1 MQGKIVIVNKK
12 ASFKYILKK
21 KYVAGLVLT
30 GLQIKTIK
38 AKKIVIENSYCN
50 FINNELYVFNIV
62 FGNLYAE
69 KKSSS
74 KIKLLLNKFELK
86 KIQSETNQVGSTVIP
101 TKIFTNDNGIAKI
114 EISIAKGKKLYDK
127 RQVKKKRD
135 WNRERARLLSRNNK

>member
-1 MQGKIVIVNKK
+1 MQEKINIVNKK

-30 GLQIKTIK
+30 GLQIKAIK

-50 FINNELYVFNIV
+50 FINNELYVFNII

-86 KIQSETNQVGSTVIP
+86 KIQLETNQVGSTLIP

-127 RQVKKKRD
+127 RNTIKERENKINLKRK
-135 WNRERARLLSRNNK
+135 LKS

>member
-1 MQGKIVIVNKK
+1 MQGKIIIVNKK

-62 FGNLYAE
+62 FGNFYAE

-86 KIQSETNQVGSTVIP
+86 KIQSETNQVGSTLIP
-101 TKIFTNDNGIAKI
+101 TKIFINDNGIAKI

-127 RQVKKKRD
+127 RNTIKERENKINLKRKFK
-135 WNRERARLLSRNNK
+135 S

>member
-1 MQGKIVIVNKK
+1 MQEKIIIVNKK

-50 FINNELYVFNIV
+50 FINNELYVFNII

-86 KIQSETNQVGSTVIP
+86 KIQSEINQVGSTLIP
-101 TKIFTNDNGIAKI
+101 TKIFTNDHGMAKI

-127 RQVKKKRD
+127 RNTIKERENKINLKRKFK
-135 WNRERARLLSRNNK
+135 S

>member
-1 MQGKIVIVNKK
+1 MQEKIVIVNKK

-74 KIKLLLNKFELK
+74 KIKLLLNKVELK

-127 RQVKKKRD
+127 RNTIKERENKINLKRK
-135 WNRERARLLSRNNK
+135 LKS

>member
-1 MQGKIVIVNKK
+1 MQEKIIIVNKK

-86 KIQSETNQVGSTVIP
+86 KIQSETNQVGSTLIP
-101 TKIFTNDNGIAKI
+101 IKIFINDNGIAKI

-127 RQVKKKRD
+127 RNTIKERENKINLKRK
-135 WNRERARLLSRNNK
+135 LKP

>member
-50 FINNELYVFNIV
+50 FINNELYVFNII

-86 KIQSETNQVGSTVIP
+86 KIQSETNQVGSTLIP

-127 RQVKKKRD
+127 RNTIKERENKINL
-135 WNRERARLLSRNNK
+135 NRKLKS

>member
-1 MQGKIVIVNKK
+1 MQEKIIIVNKK

-62 FGNLYAE
+62 FGNFYAE

-86 KIQSETNQVGSTVIP
+86 KIQSETNQVGSTLIP

-127 RQVKKKRD
+127 RNTIKERENKINLKRK
-135 WNRERARLLSRNNK
+135 LKS

>member
-1 MQGKIVIVNKK
+1 MQEKIIIVNKK

-86 KIQSETNQVGSTVIP
+86 KIQLETNQVGSTLIP
-101 TKIFTNDNGIAKI
+101 TKIFINDNGIAKI
-114 EISIAKGKKLYDK
+114 EISISKGKKLYDK
-127 RQVKKKRD
+127 RNTIKERENKINLKRK
-135 WNRERARLLSRNNK
+135 LKS

>member
-38 AKKIVIENSYCN
+38 AEKIVIENSYCN

-74 KIKLLLNKFELK
+74 KIKLLLNKVELK
-86 KIQSETNQVGSTVIP
+86 KIQSETNQVGSTLIP

-127 RQVKKKRD
+127 RNTIKERENKINLKRK
-135 WNRERARLLSRNNK
+135 LKS

>member
-1 MQGKIVIVNKK
+1 MQGKIIIVNKK

-50 FINNELYVFNIV
+50 FINNELYVFNII

-69 KKSSS
+69 RKSSS
-74 KIKLLLNKFELK
+74 KIKLLLNKVELK

-127 RQVKKKRD
+127 RNTIKERENKINLKRK
-135 WNRERARLLSRNNK
+135 LKS

>member
-1 MQGKIVIVNKK
+1 MQGKIIIVNKK

-86 KIQSETNQVGSTVIP
+86 KIQSETNQVGSTLIP
-101 TKIFTNDNGIAKI
+101 TKIFINDNGIAKI
-114 EISIAKGKKLYDK
+114 EISIAKGKKIYDK
-127 RQVKKKRD
+127 RNTIKERENKINLKRK
-135 WNRERARLLSRNNK
+135 LKS

>member
-1 MQGKIVIVNKK
+1 MQGKIIIVNKK

-86 KIQSETNQVGSTVIP
+86 KIQSETNQVGSTLIP
-101 TKIFTNDNGIAKI
+101 TKIFINDNGIAKI

-127 RQVKKKRD
+127 RNTIKERENKINLKRK
-135 WNRERARLLSRNNK
+135 LKF

>member
-1 MQGKIVIVNKK
+1 MQEKIVIVNKK

-74 KIKLLLNKFELK
+74 KIKLLLNKYELK
-86 KIQSETNQVGSTVIP
+86 KIQSETNQVGSTLIP

-127 RQVKKKRD
+127 RNTIKERENKINLKRK
-135 WNRERARLLSRNNK
+135 LKS

>member
-1 MQGKIVIVNKK
+1 MQEKIIIVNKK

-50 FINNELYVFNIV
+50 FINNELYVFNII
-62 FGNLYAE
+62 FGNLNAE

-86 KIQSETNQVGSTVIP
+86 KIQSETNQVGSALIP
-101 TKIFTNDNGIAKI
+101 TKIFINDNGIAKI

-127 RQVKKKRD
+127 RNTIKERENKINLKRK
-135 WNRERARLLSRNNK
+135 LKS

>member
-1 MQGKIVIVNKK
+1 MQEKINIVNKK
-12 ASFKYILKK
+12 ANFKYILKK

-50 FINNELYVFNIV
+50 FINNELYVFNII

-86 KIQSETNQVGSTVIP
+86 KIQSEINQAGSTLIP

-127 RQVKKKRD
+127 RNAIKERENKINLKR
-135 WNRERARLLSRNNK
+135 KFKF

>member
-1 MQGKIVIVNKK
+1 MQGKIILVNKK

-86 KIQSETNQVGSTVIP
+86 KIQSETNQIGSTLIP

-127 RQVKKKRD
+127 RNAIKERENKINLKRK
-135 WNRERARLLSRNNK
+135 LKS

>member
-1 MQGKIVIVNKK
+1 MQGKIIIVNKK

-50 FINNELYVFNIV
+50 FINNELYVFNII
-62 FGNLYAE
+62 FGNLNAE

-86 KIQSETNQVGSTVIP
+86 KIQSETNQVGSTLIP

-127 RQVKKKRD
+127 RNTIKERENKINLKR
-135 WNRERARLLSRNNK
+135 NLKF

>member
-1 MQGKIVIVNKK
+1 MQGKIIIVNKK

-62 FGNLYAE
+62 FGNLFAK

-86 KIQSETNQVGSTVIP
+86 KIQLETNQVGSTLIP
-101 TKIFTNDNGIAKI
+101 TKIFINDNGIAKI

-127 RQVKKKRD
+127 RNTIKERENKINLKRK
-135 WNRERARLLSRNNK
+135 LKS

>member
-1 MQGKIVIVNKK
+1 MQGKIIIVNKK

-86 KIQSETNQVGSTVIP
+86 KIQSETNQVGSTLIP

-127 RQVKKKRD
+127 RNTIKERENKINLKR
-135 WNRERARLLSRNNK
+135 NLKF

>member
-1 MQGKIVIVNKK
+1 MQEKIIIVNKK

-86 KIQSETNQVGSTVIP
+86 KIQSETNQVGSTLIP
-101 TKIFTNDNGIAKI
+101 TKIFINNNGIAKI

-127 RQVKKKRD
+127 RNTIKERENKINLKRKFK
-135 WNRERARLLSRNNK
+135 S

>member
-1 MQGKIVIVNKK
+1 MQEKIIIVNKK
-12 ASFKYILKK
+12 ANFKYILKK

-86 KIQSETNQVGSTVIP
+86 KIQSETNQVGSTLIP
-101 TKIFTNDNGIAKI
+101 TKIFTNNNGIAKI

-127 RQVKKKRD
+127 RNTIKERENKINLKRK
-135 WNRERARLLSRNNK
+135 LKS

>member
-1 MQGKIVIVNKK
+1 MQGKIIIVNKK

-38 AKKIVIENSYCN
+38 TKKIVIENSYCN

-62 FGNLYAE
+62 FGNLYAK

-86 KIQSETNQVGSTVIP
+86 KIQSETNQVGSTLIP

-127 RQVKKKRD
+127 RNTIKERENKINLKRK
-135 WNRERARLLSRNNK
+135 LKP

>member
-114 EISIAKGKKLYDK
+114 EISIATVSYTHLTLPTICS
-127 RQVKKKRD
+127 V
-135 WNRERARLLSRNNK
+135 

>member
-1 MQGKIVIVNKK
+1 MQGKIIIVNKK

-62 FGNLYAE
+62 FGNFYAE

-86 KIQSETNQVGSTVIP
+86 KIQSETNQVGSTLIP

-127 RQVKKKRD
+127 RNAIKERENKINLKRKFK
-135 WNRERARLLSRNNK
+135 S

>member
-1 MQGKIVIVNKK
+1 VQGKIILVNKK

-86 KIQSETNQVGSTVIP
+86 KIQSETNQIGSTLIP

-127 RQVKKKRD
+127 RNAIKERENKINLKRK
-135 WNRERARLLSRNNK
+135 LKS

>member
-1 MQGKIVIVNKK
+1 MQGKIIIVNKK

-86 KIQSETNQVGSTVIP
+86 KIQSETNQVGSTLIP

-127 RQVKKKRD
+127 RNTIKERENKINLKRK
-135 WNRERARLLSRNNK
+135 LKS